1 MKAPRIVP
9 ILVGRHRVAC
19 ITVFVNVL
27 TQNGYDAVLHDL
39 RLVQYLGALVEAP
52 NGINEE
58 ISHRAAL
65 RATKIFSASAG
76 ARK

>member
-1 MKAPRIVP
+1 M
-9 ILVGRHRVAC
+9 
-19 ITVFVNVL
+19 FVNVF

-52 NGINEE
+52 DGINGE

-65 RATKIFSASAG
+65 RTTRLFKT
-76 ARK
+76 